1 MKKFFKYYFLFF
13 EKFYPDPFIF
23 VLILTIITILLG
35 SFLTENSI
43 IDMVY
48 YWGNSFWDLL
58 SFSMQMVLI
67 LVTGGALAESPPL
80 KRIIKKISSLNLSQ
94 EFFIVFTSIFSM
106 ILAFFNWGLSL
117 IASALLVKEIGKSF
131 KEKNKYINYP
141 LLCASAY
148 TGLLVWHGG
157 LSGSAPLTCATKGH
171 FLESKIG
178 VINISETI
186 FSIKNILLWFLFVIF
201 LPLFIFLLSKIKISK
216 IKIECEIPELEE
228 KEEEKKPFSFFLN
241 ILENSFIFPA
251 LFFLIFLIN
260 IFYIIK
266 KGEFSLNLNTLNF
279 IFLFAGL
286 FLHFSPHS
294 YLKATFN
301 SVKASTGIIIQ
312 FPFYAGIMGMMKYS
326 GLINVFSRFFV
337 SFSVPENF
345 PFYTFISAGIVNL
358 FIPSGGGQWAVQG
371 PVMIEAAKILGV
383 PFSKVIMAIAYGD
396 EWTNMVQPFWALPI
410 LGITRVKVQELV
422 PYTLFFLI
430 ISFIFFTLILFN

>member
-23 VLILTIITILLG
+23 VLILTIITIFLG
-35 SFLTENSI
+35 TLFTENSA
-43 IDMVY
+43 IDMIY
-48 YWGNSFWDLL
+48 YWGNSFWELL

-80 KRIIKKISSLNLSQ
+80 KNIIKKISSLNLKQ
-94 EFFIVFTSIFSM
+94 EFFIVFTSVFSM

-117 IASALLVKEIGKSF
+117 IGSALLVKEIGKSF
-131 KEKNKYINYP
+131 KGKNKYINYP
-141 LLCASAY
+141 LLSASAY

-178 VINISETI
+178 IINISGTI
-186 FSIKNILLWFLFVIF
+186 FSIQNILLWFLFIIF
-201 LPLFIFLLSKIKISK
+201 LPLFIFFLSKIKIES
-216 IKIECEIPELEE
+216 EIPEFEEIKEE
-228 KEEEKKPFSFFLN
+228 KRDFSPFLN
-241 ILENSFIFPA
+241 ILENTFIFPA
-251 LFFLIFLIN
+251 IFFLIFLIN
-260 IFYIIK
+260 IFYSIK

-279 IFLFAGL
+279 LFLFTGL
-286 FLHFSPHS
+286 FFHLSPYS
-294 YLKATFN
+294 YLKGCVN

-326 GLINVFSRFFV
+326 GLINVFSDFFV
-337 SFSVPENF
+337 SFSNQGNF

-371 PVMIEAAKILGV
+371 PIMIEAAKVIGV
-383 PFSKVIMAIAYGD
+383 PFSKVIMAISYGD

-410 LGITRVKVQELV
+410 LGITKVKAKELI

-430 ISFIFFTLILFN
+430 VSFIYFTFVLFLP